1 MLKFFCRKLFFAL
14 FINWEWHFLPFRYL
28 IIYIHFV
35 VNINLKEYFNFKI
48 FLSKYYNWVIIW
60 WRKVKS
66 KSFVLFL
73 ILALM
78 PLHYFII
85 SLFFT
90 NILSTNGN
98 KNFKKCMTDNFMLY
112 VDKAVLKGC
121 SILPKVFY
129 WSCLRLRLIYIRI
142 SLPCLGEKIN

>member
-1 MLKFFCRKLFFAL
+1 MFFFCCKLFFAL
-14 FINWEWHFLPFRYL
+14 FINWEWNFLSLRYL

-48 FLSKYYNWVIIW
+48 FLSKYYNWVIMW

-66 KSFVLFL
+66 KNFVLFV

-85 SLFFT
+85 SQIFYPLIEIIF
-90 NILSTNGN
+90 L
-98 KNFKKCMTDNFMLY
+98 KCMTDKFMLHVY
-112 VDKAVLKGC
+112 KAVSKGC

-129 WSCLRLRLIYIRI
+129 WSCLRLCEISIRI